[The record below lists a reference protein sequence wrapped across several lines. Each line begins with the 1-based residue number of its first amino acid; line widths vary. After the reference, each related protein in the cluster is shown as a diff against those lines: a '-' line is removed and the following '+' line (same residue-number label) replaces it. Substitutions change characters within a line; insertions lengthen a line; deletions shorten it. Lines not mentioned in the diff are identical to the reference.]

1 MTSLGFVPP
10 LDLLNGRAPVI
21 TCMPDII
28 EYLSGIAEAHEVDPL
43 LFVLI
48 YLVSTPPFLLI
59 SGWLFHHIRREKPLA
74 LLLFGW
80 ALCYS
85 APYLYV
91 LAVGRDL
98 APWVYVMVAVMIGGG
113 LWIAGRGL
121 LRRLR
126 RDRGQ
131 QQ

>member
-1 MTSLGFVPP
+1 ML
-10 LDLLNGRAPVI
+10 
-21 TCMPDII
+21 DII
-28 EYLSGIAEAHEVDPL
+28 DYLSSIAEAHEVDPL

-48 YLVSTPPFLLI
+48 YLASTPPFLLI

-74 LLLFGW
+74 VLAFVW

-98 APWVYVMVAVMIGGG
+98 ALWVYLMVAAMVAGG
-113 LWIAGRGL
+113 LWLAGRGL
-121 LRRLR
+121 LRRFR

-131 QQ
+131 EQE